1 MQFFIFQRFF
11 ILVFSTNRLRLR
23 ERKCFSLL
31 LHVLKYVKP
40 SLILFDIRIYDY
52 FFKQV
57 IQTASKMTSDDDV
70 VTLEDIEKAR
80 EVIMKS
86 PLNVRK
92 TPLLKNMTS
101 YFPELDPSINLHLK
115 LESLQTTG

>member
-1 MQFFIFQRFF
+1 
-11 ILVFSTNRLRLR
+11 
-23 ERKCFSLL
+23 
-31 LHVLKYVKP
+31 
-40 SLILFDIRIYDY
+40 
-52 FFKQV
+52 
-57 IQTASKMTSDDDV
+57 MTSDDDV

-101 YFPELDPSINLHLK
+101 YFPELDPSMNLHLK
-115 LESLQTTG
+115 LESLQTTGENFEIGICNLLAFIYKRDRFCWGCFSVRGVGGYIYNVCVF

>member
-11 ILVFSTNRLRLR
+11 ILVISTNKLRLR
-23 ERKCFSLL
+23 ERTGFSLL

-40 SLILFDIRIYDY
+40 SLILFDIRIYH

-80 EVIMKS
+80 EIIMKS

-101 YFPELDPSINLHLK
+101 YFPELDQSINLHLK